1 VQIDGFTV
9 DNGQHILVGAYS
21 ETLRLMRTV
30 GADPDTLL
38 RRTPLRFEFP
48 GQFLMSAPRLPA
60 PLHTAFAL
68 LLAKGLDWREKRAA
82 IRLMQGLQARAF
94 ASSRTSPSR
103 RGWMNG
109 TKTPSPPAPT
119 SCGNRCAS
127 PP

>member
-1 VQIDGFTV
+1 VERGRRPPVDVFEASRILGGRARAVQIDGFTV

-21 ETLRLMRTV
+21 ETLRLMRAV

-82 IRLMQGLQARAF
+82 IRLMQGLQAARFPRRA
-94 ASSRTSPSR
+94 
-103 RGWMNG
+103 
-109 TKTPSPPAPT
+109 
-119 SCGNRCAS
+119 
-127 PP
+127 